1 MADHGI
7 SILAFPSTAAK
18 GKISKIVPF
27 LDEGAVVTTSRN
39 DIDYVVTEYGF
50 AHLRG
55 KTLRERAKALIEIT
69 HPDFR
74 PGLVDEYERRFHCRY
89 TA

>member
-27 LDEGAVVTTSRN
+27 LDEGAAVTTSRN
-39 DIDYVVTEYGF
+39 DIDYVVTEYGV

-55 KTLRERAKALIEIT
+55 KTLRKTQPFTFLFI
-69 HPDFR
+69 
-74 PGLVDEYERRFHCRY
+74 
-89 TA
+89 